1 MPIRKIPM
9 KRIVCTICG
18 RSFTVPNSSGAVR
31 CKECKGKCRNSKD
44 IRLNRPFTRDTVFL
58 VCKWYGE
65 GNTVSELAN
74 LLHRSES
81 NIEKALHEGGIVQN
95 E

>member
-1 MPIRKIPM
+1 MPKKNTPM

-18 RSFTVPNSSGAVR
+18 RIFTVPNSSGAVR
-31 CKECKGKCRNSKD
+31 CTECRKKYRHNKD
-44 IRLNRPFTRDTVFL
+44 ITLNRPFTKDTVFL

-65 GNTVSELAN
+65 GNTVSELAD
-74 LLHRSES
+74 LLNRSES
-81 NIEKALHEGGIVQN
+81 NIEKALREGGVVLN